1 MSISPRL
8 YEGLPVRIAYVGAS
22 GAVGAYVVAE
32 LSRRG
37 HQVTAITTHPDAVA
51 ELPGVT
57 AQFGDANDGPALT
70 ALLSGHDVAVTS
82 IQFAKT
88 DPETLIEAV
97 KASAVPRY
105 VVAGG
110 SGTLHAPGT
119 TTRLMD
125 SPTFPANFA
134 APAAAAAR
142 FFDRLLLETELDW
155 AYLSPPPGFAPGPAT
170 GTFRL
175 GLDEML
181 VGPDGTATVSYG
193 DYAIA
198 MADEI
203 ERPKHHRRRF
213 TIGY

>member
-1 MSISPRL
+1 M
-8 YEGLPVRIAYVGAS
+8 RIAYVGAS
-22 GAVGAYVVAE
+22 GAVGTYVVAE

-37 HQVTAITTHPDAVA
+37 HDVTAITTHPDAVA
-51 ELPGVT
+51 DLPGVT
-57 AQFGDANDGPALT
+57 AQLGDANDGPALT
-70 ALLSGHDVAVTS
+70 TLLKGHDVVVTS

-88 DPETLIEAV
+88 DPATLIEAV
-97 KASAVPRY
+97 KASGVGRY

-110 SGTLHAPGT
+110 SGTLYAPGT

-125 SPTFPANFA
+125 TPTFPANFA
-134 APAAAAAR
+134 LPAAAAAR

-155 AYLSPPPGFAPGPAT
+155 AYLSPPPAFAPGPAT

-175 GLDEML
+175 GLDEVL
-181 VGPDGTATVSYG
+181 VGVDGTASVSYG

-203 ERPKHHRRRF
+203 EQPKHHARRF